1 MSTYQSF
8 QNANYQND
16 GDIDEDIDD
25 DDDDDENPH
34 EAGVLIHVPE
44 SDRSNWGP
52 IEDLDSFFTRIYH
65 YHQKHGFLCMIL
77 QEFFELGQFAF
88 VAAFT
93 FILFHCINYPIL
105 FRDEETKNK
114 NSTKVSIE
122 DALLPWEECVKSMGA
137 ITWIL
142 IIIAVLFWLL
152 RLIKVLCDCVHYWD
166 IKKFYNTALNICDS
180 ELDNLTWHEVQKRLK
195 TVQKEHEM
203 CIHKKD
209 LTELDIYHRILR
221 FKNYM
226 VAMVNK
232 SLIPVQLKI
241 PFYGN
246 VIFFS
251 RGLKYNIELL
261 LFRGPFAPF
270 DNNWQ
275 LKEEYKKVNKR
286 NELAA
291 NLSKHIFWFAVIN
304 FVLCPVILLWQIM
317 HSFFTYAE
325 MIKRE
330 PESLGSRC
338 WSLHGRLYL
347 RHFNELDHELNARLN
362 RAYRPA
368 TKYMNIFT
376 SPIMTIIAKNVGF
389 ISGAILAVLLALTV
403 YDEDVITVE
412 HVLTTMTVLGGI
424 LAASRVFIP
433 DENLVWCPEQLMTAV
448 LAHVHYLP
456 ESWRGKAHT
465 QTVHSQF
472 SQIFQYKAE
481 YLIQELIS
489 PLVTPYIL
497 YFRLRR
503 RAIDIVDFYRQF
515 TVEVVGV
522 GDVCSFAQMDIRK
535 HGNPDWQPEDE
546 SEKINKANTSPSPQF
561 AQAEDGKTELSLIH
575 FTLTNPNWRPPAD
588 AENFVEK
595 LKAQAIKD
603 AEMLEL
609 NTAGFNNP
617 LCTSLHSIS
626 SLGVGYNIFATSFL
640 RQSFRPEGE
649 RRPSKTDK
657 SYNPLNVSQSVQ
669 NYNATSMQQS
679 IRGGLRRLEGPGKNE
694 RGDIPGN
701 DQSCNSGPQSLAL
714 GLRGFI
720 DPTTSLGA
728 SVFGSG
734 PDIILRADQ
743 IEQTPADMALST
755 LYLHE
760 LHHRQIG
767 RRSNY
772 QTSEIHSPWRDS
784 SPIRGEGG
792 SGGGGIVQETTSAKG
807 ENSETDR
814 KNEKLP
820 LLKK

>member
-8 QNANYQND
+8 QRTNFQ
-16 GDIDEDIDD
+16 DD
-25 DDDDDENPH
+25 DIEEDDEITH
-34 EAGVLIHVPE
+34 ESGVLIHVPE
-44 SDRSNWGP
+44 SDRSRWGP

-65 YHQKHGFLCMIL
+65 YHQKHGFICMIL
-77 QEFFELGQFAF
+77 QEVLELGQFVFVVAF
-88 VAAFT
+88 SVV
-93 FILFHCINYPIL
+93 LFHCINYPIL
-105 FRDEETKNK
+105 FRDEVTKNK
-114 NSTKVSIE
+114 NSTKITIA
-122 DALLPWEECVKSMGA
+122 DALLPWDECVKSMGA
-137 ITWIL
+137 ITWISL
-142 IIIAVLFWLL
+142 VIASLFWCL
-152 RLIKVLCDCVHYWD
+152 RLVKVLCDCVHYWD
-166 IKKFYNTALNICDS
+166 IKRFYNTALNICDK
-180 ELDNLTWHEVQKRLK
+180 ELDNLTWHEVQRRLK
-195 TVQKEHEM
+195 AVQKEHEM

-270 DNNWQ
+270 VNNWH
-275 LKEEYKKVNKR
+275 LKEDYKKVSKR
-286 NELAA
+286 KELADS
-291 NLSKHIFWFAVIN
+291 LSKHILWFAVIN
-304 FVLCPVILLWQIM
+304 FLLCPVILLWQILY
-317 HSFFTYAE
+317 SFFTYAE

-368 TKYMNIFT
+368 SKYMNIFT
-376 SPIMTIIAKNVGF
+376 SPVMTVIAKNVGF
-389 ISGAILAVLLALTV
+389 ISGAILAVLLALTI

-412 HVLTTMTVLGGI
+412 HVLTTITVLGGI

-465 QTVHSQF
+465 HGVHSQF

-489 PLVTPYIL
+489 PLLTPYVL
-497 YFRLRR
+497 FFRLRP

-515 TVEVVGV
+515 TIEVVGV

-535 HGNPDWQPEDE
+535 HGNPEWQPEGT
-546 SEKINKANTSPSPQF
+546 EKVDAPVPSSPQF

-588 AENFVEK
+588 AENFVGR
-595 LKAQAIKD
+595 LKAQALRD

-640 RQSFRPEGE
+640 RQPT
-649 RRPSKTDK
+649 KTDGEGRLSRTEK
-657 SYNPLNVSQSVQ
+657 AFSMSQSFQ
-669 NYNATSMQQS
+669 NCNSGSLNQTTREEVTM
-679 IRGGLRRLEGPGKNE
+679 IGGLGRVEGPGRTE
-694 RGDIPGN
+694 RGDIYGGEPT
-701 DQSCNSGPQSLAL
+701 CISGPQSLAL
-714 GLRGFI
+714 GLRGFV
-720 DPTTSLGA
+720 DPTISLGA

-734 PDIILRADQ
+734 PDVMLHSEQ
-743 IEQTPADMALST
+743 TMEQTPADMALST

-760 LHHRQIG
+760 LHHRQVI
-767 RRSNY
+767 RRGNY
-772 QTSEIHSPWRDS
+772 QSAETSHWVSNRPHQDV
-784 SPIRGEGG
+784 
-792 SGGGGIVQETTSAKG
+792 SGFR
-807 ENSETDR
+807 ENQLEESVEADR

-820 LLKK
+820 LLRK